1 MIYICDQNNNYNER
15 LYEFSTTVFS
25 KEKFTQWGDSDDEG
39 YGLTE
44 TSPLISFSMN
54 RWRTAGSTGYPVHN
68 VQVKLIDVNP
78 ETGEGEIVVKAR
90 LLKVVN
96 KNVNKTSQVSSIE
109 VMKEPFEKTATMKIR
124 RFKYKDSAPTV
135 EEERESKKG

>member
-1 MIYICDQNNNYNER
+1 
-15 LYEFSTTVFS
+15 
-25 KEKFTQWGDSDDEG
+25 
-39 YGLTE
+39 
-44 TSPLISFSMN
+44 MN

-109 VMKEPFEKTATMKIR
+109 VMKEPFEKTATVKIR

>member
-15 LYEFSTTVFS
+15 LYEYSTTVFS

-44 TSPLISFSMN
+44 TSPLVSFSMN

-68 VQVKLIDVNP
+68 VQVKLI
-78 ETGEGEIVVKAR
+78 
-90 LLKVVN
+90 
-96 KNVNKTSQVSSIE
+96 S
-109 VMKEPFEKTATMKIR
+109 R
-124 RFKYKDSAPTV
+124 RPQQ
-135 EEERESKKG
+135 

>member
-15 LYEFSTTVFS
+15 LYEYSTTAFS
-25 KEKFTQWGDSDDEG
+25 EEKFAQWGDSDDEG

-44 TSPLISFSMN
+44 TSPLVSFSMN

-78 ETGEGEIVVKAR
+78 ETGEDEIVVKAR

-135 EEERESKKG
+135 EEERESKKD

>member
-44 TSPLISFSMN
+44 TSPLVSFSMN
-54 RWRTAGSTGYPVHN
+54 RWRTVGSIGYPVHN
-68 VQVKLIDVNP
+68 VQVKLISRRP
-78 ETGEGEIVVKAR
+78 PQRKSAG
-90 LLKVVN
+90 
-96 KNVNKTSQVSSIE
+96 SS
-109 VMKEPFEKTATMKIR
+109 TRTRHR
-124 RFKYKDSAPTV
+124 R
-135 EEERESKKG
+135 